1 MGKIH
6 LIVGGARSG
15 KSTYAEKC
23 AIATNASVTYIAT
36 ALVTDTD
43 MEARIRK
50 HKESR
55 PAQWPTIERYCS
67 FGEITEDAAFK
78 ESSVFLLD
86 CLTIMMSNLMFDQ
99 DVDYDE
105 APPEVIEKVE
115 NRIWDEIQAL
125 IQIIKTHHKSL
136 IIVSNEVGMGLVP
149 SYKLGNHFRDISGR
163 MNQKIANL
171 ADEVTF
177 VIVGQPLKLKE
188 ATND

>member
-23 AIATNASVTYIAT
+23 AIESNQTVTYIAT
-36 ALVTDTD
+36 ALVTDEN
-43 MEARIRK
+43 MERRIEK

-55 PAQWPTIERYCS
+55 PSSWPTIEQYKH
-67 FGEITEDAAFK
+67 FGDLDQKAAFQASK
-78 ESSVFLLD
+78 VFLLD

-99 DVDYDE
+99 DVDYDQISPE
-105 APPEVIEKVE
+105 ALEQVE
-115 NRIWDEIQAL
+115 IRIWNEVETLLRVMQSNDKE
-125 IQIIKTHHKSL
+125 L

-149 SYKLGNHFRDISGR
+149 SYLLGNYFRDISGR
-163 MNQKIANL
+163 INQKVANI

-177 VIVGQPLKLKE
+177 VIVGQPLKLKGGQV
-188 ATND
+188 